1 MKKILITGSSG
12 FIGFHISKLLLENG
26 HEVLGIDAMTD
37 YYDPTLKSKRNDILL
52 SYKKYSFLKCRLED
66 YESIYNKIKSFKP
79 KIIIHLAAQA
89 GVRFSI
95 ENPREYLKS
104 NIEGAF
110 NILEVAQ
117 KIKIDH
123 LLMASTSSIYG
134 ANTEMPYKELQK
146 TDHQLSFYAATKKA
160 NEVMAHSYSHLWKIP
175 ITMFR
180 FFTVYGEYGRPDLA
194 LFKFV
199 QAILKNEEIDIY
211 NHGNM
216 YRDFTYV
223 GDLVKSIRLLIDKPP
238 ENFERRLKNYKND
251 SISPVAPFRILNI
264 GNSKKIKL
272 LDFIE
277 AIEQKLDKKARK
289 NFMGMQKADV
299 PATWA
304 DASLIEE
311 ITGYKP
317 NTKIDNGVSKFVD
330 WYLDFY
336 KIHKF

>member
-12 FIGFHISKLLLENG
+12 FIGFHVSKLLLENG
-26 HEVLGIDAMTD
+26 FEVLGIDAMTD
-37 YYDPTLKSKRNDILL
+37 YYDPILKSKRNDILL
-52 SYKKYSFLKCRLED
+52 NYEKYHFLKCRLEN
-66 YESIYNKIKSFKP
+66 YKTIHNKAISFQP
-79 KIIIHLAAQA
+79 NIIIHLAAQA

-104 NIEGAF
+104 NIEGTF
-110 NILEVAQ
+110 NILEIAQ
-117 KIKIDH
+117 KINIDH

-134 ANTEMPYKELQK
+134 ANKSMPYNELEK
-146 TDHQLSFYAATKKA
+146 ADHQLSFYAATKKS
-160 NEVMAHSYSHLWKIP
+160 NEAMAHSYSHIWKIP

-199 QAILKNEEIDIY
+199 QAILNDEEIDIY

-223 GDLVKSIRLLIDKPP
+223 GDLVKSIKLLIDKPP
-238 ENFERRLKNYKND
+238 EDMDSRITNYKND
-251 SISPVAPFRILNI
+251 SISPVAPFRIVNI

-272 LDFIE
+272 LDFVK
-277 AIEQKLDKKARK
+277 AIEVKLDKKAKK
-289 NFMGMQKADV
+289 NFMDMQKADV

-311 ITGYKP
+311 LTGYKP
-317 NTKIDNGVSKFVD
+317 NTKIDDGVSKFVD
-330 WYLDFY
+330 WYINFY
-336 KIHKF
+336 KIGK